1 MKTDLEAAKDLID
14 VINPYELAEDFRDHR
29 EGACREER
37 ARIVAWM
44 KGLDRQ
50 TIWHP
55 DTLAERIE
63 REEHLK

>member
-1 MKTDLEAAKDLID
+1 MSQYI
-14 VINPYELAEDFRDHR
+14 AENDPVRYAFKL
-29 EGACREER
+29 GEER
-37 ARIVAWM
+37 ATKKITEWLAN
-44 KGLDRQ
+44 LDRQ